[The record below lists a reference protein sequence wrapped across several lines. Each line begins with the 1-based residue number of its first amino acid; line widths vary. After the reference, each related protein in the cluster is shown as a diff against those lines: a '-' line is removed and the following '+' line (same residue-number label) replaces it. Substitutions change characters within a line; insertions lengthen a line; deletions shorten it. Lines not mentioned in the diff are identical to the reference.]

1 MKPSNKLNIDE
12 ILTLKWRGLSTTQIQ
27 KTDLPAFDRLYEE
40 DPDEFD
46 RLIDKANSIFDKQ
59 EKLGIKTITIQDD
72 RYPAK
77 LRAIGNDAPALIFYL
92 GNTDLLNTDKAV
104 AIIGARAA
112 DKEGL
117 TAAYK
122 LGKEYA
128 EQGNVVVSGLA
139 LGCDTSAHNGCI
151 DGGGK
156 TIAIVGSGLDI
167 IHPRENV
174 PLQRRILEHGGLIL
188 SEQLIG
194 WKANP
199 TSLVARNRIQAALSD
214 ATILAQ
220 CPVQS
225 GSMHTMRFARQY
237 RRKCYAVEFSKAT
250 ETNGGNR
257 ELIARKQAEP
267 LKL

>member
-1 MKPSNKLNIDE
+1 MKPSDKLNIDE
-12 ILTLKWRGLSTTQIQ
+12 ILTLKWRGLSTTQIRE
-27 KTDLPAFDRLYEE
+27 TDLTAFDLMYEE

-46 RLIDKANSIFDKQ
+46 RLIDKANAIFDKQ

-77 LRAIGNDAPALIFYL
+77 LRSIGNEAPALIYCL
-92 GNTDLLNTDKAV
+92 GNTDLLNREKAV

-128 EQGNVVVSGLA
+128 EQGTVVVSGLA
-139 LGCDTSAHNGCI
+139 VGCDTSAHNGCL
-151 DGGGK
+151 DVGGE

-167 IHPRENV
+167 IHPRESV
-174 PLQRRILEHGGLIL
+174 PLQRSILEHGGLIL

-199 TSLVARNRIQAALSD
+199 TSLVARNRLQAALSD

-237 RRKCYAVEFSKAT
+237 RRKCYAVEFPKAT
-250 ETNGGNR
+250 EANGGNR

-267 LKL
+267 LKV